1 MVVSSLLIPDA
12 AEGYGWGGEVDVV
25 VLNKFWNTHLPGF
38 MKAYEHWVSKHFLIS
53 LNFPCLSLLTVL
65 FCLCRIFFFGCF
77 VVRDLRR
84 SGFRHNLA
92 TSSSFKTPSLP
103 RGCFSFPTQN
113 SLSHINDSYRIS
125 WNNSRHSINRL
136 PRIIDPLWPKYLKYS
151 PPSNNRPSPAPLAI
165 FSSFYLLLEVQ
176 RDSTKLISDDPN
188 SEN

>member
-1 MVVSSLLIPDA
+1 
-12 AEGYGWGGEVDVV
+12 
-25 VLNKFWNTHLPGF
+25 

-151 PPSNNRPSPAPLAI
+151 PPSNNRPSTAPLAI
-165 FSSFYLLLEVQ
+165 FSSFYLLLVKLKCNEIRQNWSVMIQ
-176 RDSTKLISDDPN
+176 ALKINQGTKFGTVKTPMFSIFDVTIFWFN
-188 SEN
+188 RKIKQNIN